1 MAAHEKFDFKTLEAV
16 KAKAQELGAGLSFRD
31 DLSPLFQPRK
41 VGGRTAPNSMAVL
54 PMEGC
59 DSNTDGSPSELV
71 ERRYLRFASGGAG
84 LLWWEACAVV
94 PEGRANEL
102 QMMLTASNRSKFAAL
117 LQKTNAAAAQ
127 KNGAE
132 HKPVNILQLT
142 HSGRYSRPEGH
153 IARPLVPQHDP
164 LLDKGGE
171 VVVTDMYLDA
181 LTERYVQSA
190 LLAREVGFDGVDI
203 KSCHRYLLSELLA
216 SHTRGGKYGG
226 SFENR
231 TRFLRQTIRAVREA
245 VGDDFI
251 VACRFNVFDAH
262 PTPGAC
268 PFMGTANTMCAMAEV
283 LGFTPHGT
291 ASCRSQTP
299 RWHELARAAARQ
311 VMEAWKNKVRP
322 SDIIG
327 QESFENVVR
336 YMMATGGST
345 NSVLHIPALARQVGC
360 DITPE
365 TFDAISRQVPVI
377 STIYPNHPTYTMEE
391 FEAAGGL
398 GAVVKELAKAGKID
412 ASAKGMFGTIAD
424 KAALAENK
432 NTEVIH
438 TVENPI
444 HEQGG
449 LAVLHGNIG
458 TDSAIVKFSAV
469 DPAAWKFS
477 GPAKCYDSQD
487 DAWHAILRDEIV
499 AGDVVV
505 IRYEGPKGSP
515 GMPHMETFMAAV
527 LGKGLGSRIAL
538 VSDGRF
544 SGATGGLAIGHVSP
558 EAYEG
563 GNLAL
568 LRNGDM
574 VHIDI
579 EARTLTVE
587 VSDEEFNARKALWK
601 PVVKPA
607 TGWLRLY
614 RKECTSAHR
623 GATVY
628 WERD

>member
-1 MAAHEKFDFKTLEAV
+1 MIREWNEESLDHRNALLYAMGISEEDAKRPIIGLVNSWNEMNPGHFPFDKQLIAEMKEEIYNAGGLALELPITGICDGICSNTPGDRYTLPARDMVSSEVETVAELNMLEGMVMMATCDKVVPGMLMGALRVNIPTVMMTGGYMAAGK
-16 KAKAQELGAGLSFRD
+16 
-31 DLSPLFQPRK
+31 
-41 VGGRTAPNSMAVL
+41 
-54 PMEGC
+54 
-59 DSNTDGSPSELV
+59 
-71 ERRYLRFASGGAG
+71 Y
-84 LLWWEACAVV
+84 
-94 PEGRANEL
+94 EGR
-102 QMMLTASNRSKFAAL
+102 MLT
-117 LQKTNAAAAQ
+117 
-127 KNGAE
+127 
-132 HKPVNILQLT
+132 LT
-142 HSGRYSRPEGH
+142 HTKQAYAAY
-153 IARPLVPQHDP
+153 IA
-164 LLDKGGE
+164 G
-171 VVVTDMYLDA
+171 DMSEEEY
-181 LTERYVQSA
+181 
-190 LLAREVGFDGVDI
+190 
-203 KSCHRYLLSELLA
+203 KS
-216 SHTRGGKYGG
+216 
-226 SFENR
+226 
-231 TRFLRQTIRAVREA
+231 IVRN
-245 VGDDFI
+245 
-251 VACRFNVFDAH
+251 AC

-268 PFMGTANTMCAMAEV
+268 PFMGTANTMCATAEV
-283 LGFTPHGT
+283 LGFSPHGA

-299 RWHELARAAARQ
+299 KWHALARQAARQ
-311 VMEAWKNKVRP
+311 VMKAWEQKLCP
-322 SDIIG
+322 SDILDKN
-327 QESFENVVR
+327 SFENVVR

-345 NSVLHIPALARQVGC
+345 NSVLHIPAIARQIGV

-365 TFDAISRQVPVI
+365 TFDEISRQIPVI

-398 GAVVKELAKAGKID
+398 EAVLKELAKAGKID
-412 ASAKGMFGTIAD
+412 TTAKGMFGTIAE
-424 KAALAENK
+424 KIAGAENT

-438 TVENPI
+438 PVAAPI

-527 LGKGLGSRIAL
+527 LGKGLGSKIAL

-568 LRNGDM
+568 VKNGDII
-574 VHIDI
+574 HIDI
-579 EARTLTVE
+579 EKRKLYADITE
-587 VSDEEFNARKALWK
+587 DEWEKRRKEFT
-601 PVVKPA
+601 PVRKPA
-607 TGWLRLY
+607 SGWLGLY
-614 RKECTSAHR
+614 RKQCTSAHR

-628 WERD
+628 WEKE